1 MIPQKN
7 PQAAQ
12 QYLKTRVMT
21 ATPEQLQIMLYDGA
35 IRFCEQAKAGLE
47 VRNLEQVFINVS
59 KAQKIVTELLGSLKP
74 DVYPELCQKLSA
86 VYTYVYKKLIEAG
99 VDHKLASLQEAIELL
114 KFQRETWALLL
125 NQVGREK
132 AGKAVSSM
140 NIPGPDPRMEASIS
154 MSA

>member
-12 QYLKTRVMT
+12 QYLRTRVMT

-35 IRFCEQAKAGLE
+35 IRFCEQAKAAIE
-47 VRNLEQVFINVS
+47 ARNLEQVFVNVS

-74 DVYPELCQKLSA
+74 DLYPELCQKLAA
-86 VYTYVYKKLIEAG
+86 VYRYVYKRLIEASTER
-99 VDHKLASLQEAIELL
+99 KMESIQEAIDLL

-125 NQVGREK
+125 GQVGREK
-132 AGKAVSSM
+132 AGKAVSTM